1 LNAAADLSNVA
12 AMAKAAAKAKPK
24 KPATSA
30 KQPAGD
36 KAAGFAGFAGDA
48 MGFWHEL
55 SLQMSRE
62 WFAENKARYEAAWV
76 APMTALM
83 QGVRDRLVPVYGPM
97 KIGEPNIMRIYR
109 DVRFSKD
116 KTPYKTHI
124 AGVIRPAGK
133 PAAKIGTAVLYLH
146 LGLEEEYVGVGSYQ
160 FDPAK
165 LVKWRKLVAGKG
177 GEEIQR
183 LIEKLR
189 KAGYDVHSYEQYKKV
204 PAGFAADHPRA
215 ELLTYKGLT
224 CGFPEIPRGLI
235 TKPGFADWVFE
246 HAKATAPLVSWLHRN
261 LG

>member
-1 LNAAADLSNVA
+1 MPPKPTKKPTRKTAKTPPAAAVF
-12 AMAKAAAKAKPK
+12 
-24 KPATSA
+24 T
-30 KQPAGD
+30 
-36 KAAGFAGFAGDA
+36 GFDGDA

-55 SLQMSRE
+55 AIHMSRD
-62 WFAENKARYEAAWV
+62 WFVDNKARYEASWV
-76 APMTALM
+76 EPMQALM
-83 QGVRDRLVPVYGPM
+83 TSVRDRLVKVYAPM
-97 KIGEPNIMRIYR
+97 KIGEPNVMRIYR
-109 DVRFSKD
+109 DVRFAKD

-124 AGVIRPAGK
+124 AAVIRPAGK

-146 LGLEEEYVGVGSYQ
+146 LGLDEEYVGVGAYQ

-177 GEEIQR
+177 GGEIEQ
-183 LIEKLR
+183 LIAKLR

-204 PAGFAADHPRA
+204 PTGFAPDHPRA

-224 CGFPEIPRGLI
+224 CSFPEIPRGLI

-246 HAKATAPLVSWLHRN
+246 HARATAPLVAWLQRN

>member
-1 LNAAADLSNVA
+1 
-12 AMAKAAAKAKPK
+12 MAKAVAKTK
-24 KPATSA
+24 KTTTNAF
-30 KQPAGD
+30 G
-36 KAAGFAGFAGDA
+36 GFASSA

-55 SLQMSRE
+55 ATQMSRE
-62 WFAENKARYEAAWV
+62 WFAENKARYEESWV
-76 APMTALM
+76 APMDALM
-83 QGVRDRLVPVYGPM
+83 ASVRARLVSVYAPM

-124 AGVIRPAGK
+124 ASVIRPAGK

-165 LVKWRKLVAGKG
+165 LAKWRKLVAGKG
-177 GEEIQR
+177 GEEIQK

-189 KAGYDVHSYEQYKKV
+189 KAGYDVHSFEQYKKV
-204 PAGFAADHPRA
+204 PTGFAPDHPRA

-235 TKPGFADWVFE
+235 SKPKFADWVFE
-246 HAKATAPLVSWLHRN
+246 HAKATAPLVIWLSRN